1 MNLLEIIVISLSLA
15 MDAFAVSICKGLSMK
30 KLSLRSALIIGIYF
44 GFFQAL
50 MPLIGFYLGSVFKGF
65 LESITYII
73 ATLLLTIIG
82 IGMIKESFE
91 KEEKQNDKVDFK
103 TMIVLAIATSI
114 DALVVGV
121 SFAFL
126 KVNIFTSVTAIG
138 IITFLLS
145 FLGTIFGN
153 KLGNKLGSKSNLL
166 GGIVLIGIAIKILLE
181 NIL

>member
-1 MNLLEIIVISLSLA
+1 MNLLEIIVISISLA

-30 KLSLRSALIIGIYF
+30 KLSIKNAMIIGAYF
-44 GFFQAL
+44 GFFQGL
-50 MPLIGFYLGSVFKGF
+50 MPLIGFYLGSIFTGF

-73 ATLLLTIIG
+73 ATILLTIIG
-82 IGMIKESFE
+82 IGMIKESFAR
-91 KEEKQNDKVDFK
+91 EEKQNDQVNFK

-114 DALVVGV
+114 DALVIGI

-126 KVNIFTSVTAIG
+126 KVNIYLSIIFIG
-138 IITFLLS
+138 FITFLLS
-145 FLGTIFGN
+145 FIGTIFGN

-166 GGIVLIGIAIKILLE
+166 GGIVLIGMAIKILLE